1 MKIFTYLKVAHVF
14 LRGGPR
20 RMGQDKFRRK
30 SGCAKATQYDP
41 RGSTAIVYFN
51 TVQCSPK
58 FMAIIVA
65 STNIAVPYRYLD
77 TAVASHAHGHAWHV
91 CPVYIAILYSHG
103 HHQLESSL
111 RRLNFVLDQ
120 IIRRCRAP
128 KWWLSFL
135 AWQLATQDRPHIDF
149 FFPFLFLEETGT
161 LRFSKQCPN
170 YVPGIPLFGKR
181 PTCRGSCL
189 KK

>member
-1 MKIFTYLKVAHVF
+1 
-14 LRGGPR
+14 
-20 RMGQDKFRRK
+20 MGQDKFRRK
-30 SGCAKATQYDP
+30 SGGAKATQYDP
-41 RGSTAIVYFN
+41 RGCTAIVYFN

-77 TAVASHAHGHAWHV
+77 TAAASHAHGHAWHV

-128 KWWLSFL
+128 KWWLSFS
-135 AWQLATQDRPHIDF
+135 AWQLMTQTRPHIDF
-149 FFPFLFLEETGT
+149 FFPFLFLEKTGT
-161 LRFSKQCPN
+161 LRFSKQRPN
-170 YVPGIPLFGKR
+170 YVPGIPLFGNGPLPVDR
-181 PTCRGSCL
+181 AL
-189 KK
+189 KKLILSLGSVKIHIL

>member
-1 MKIFTYLKVAHVF
+1 MAYISVATRKRLVHI

-30 SGCAKATQYDP
+30 SGGAKATQYDP

-120 IIRRCRAP
+120 IIRRCSAP
-128 KWWLSFL
+128 KWWLSFV
-135 AWQLATQDRPHIDF
+135 AWQLATQDWPHNNVFCF
-149 FFPFLFLEETGT
+149 FSKRQKHCDSQNNVQIMFLETCF
-161 LRFSKQCPN
+161 LAMAHFPWI
-170 YVPGIPLFGKR
+170 VP
-181 PTCRGSCL
+181 
-189 KK
+189 

>member
-1 MKIFTYLKVAHVF
+1 
-14 LRGGPR
+14 
-20 RMGQDKFRRK
+20 MGQDKFRRK
-30 SGCAKATQYDP
+30 SGGAKATQYDP

-128 KWWLSFL
+128 KWWLSLL
-135 AWQLATQDRPHIDF
+135 AWQLATQDWPHIDF
-149 FFPFLFLEETGT
+149 FFPVSLKDRNIAILETT
-161 LRFSKQCPN
+161 SKLCSWDSAFWQCP
-170 YVPGIPLFGKR
+170 
-181 PTCRGSCL
+181 TSCGSCL
-189 KK
+189 KIWIIMFL

>member
-1 MKIFTYLKVAHVF
+1 
-14 LRGGPR
+14 
-20 RMGQDKFRRK
+20 MGQDKFRRK

-128 KWWLSFL
+128 KWWLSLL
-135 AWQLATQDRPHIDF
+135 AWQLATQDWPHIDF
-149 FFPFLFLEETGT
+149 FSFPVSRGDRNIAILETM
-161 LRFSKQCPN
+161 SKLCSWDPAFWQKAHLPW
-170 YVPGIPLFGKR
+170 IAKSTWWWAAIF
-181 PTCRGSCL
+181 L
-189 KK
+189 KKNRFQDEK

>member
-1 MKIFTYLKVAHVF
+1 MILFKKYIERQEQSSEAHKITHGRQPIHVTFTSL

-77 TAVASHAHGHAWHV
+77 TAVASHAHGHA
-91 CPVYIAILYSHG
+91 
-103 HHQLESSL
+103 
-111 RRLNFVLDQ
+111 
-120 IIRRCRAP
+120 
-128 KWWLSFL
+128 
-135 AWQLATQDRPHIDF
+135 
-149 FFPFLFLEETGT
+149 
-161 LRFSKQCPN
+161 
-170 YVPGIPLFGKR
+170 
-181 PTCRGSCL
+181 
-189 KK
+189 

>member
-1 MKIFTYLKVAHVF
+1 MSEVKNI

-30 SGCAKATQYDP
+30 SGGAKATQYDP

-77 TAVASHAHGHAWHV
+77 TAVASHAHGHA
-91 CPVYIAILYSHG
+91 
-103 HHQLESSL
+103 
-111 RRLNFVLDQ
+111 
-120 IIRRCRAP
+120 
-128 KWWLSFL
+128 
-135 AWQLATQDRPHIDF
+135 
-149 FFPFLFLEETGT
+149 
-161 LRFSKQCPN
+161 
-170 YVPGIPLFGKR
+170 
-181 PTCRGSCL
+181 
-189 KK
+189 

>member
-1 MKIFTYLKVAHVF
+1 
-14 LRGGPR
+14 
-20 RMGQDKFRRK
+20 MGQDKFRRK
-30 SGCAKATQYDP
+30 SGGAKATQYDP

-77 TAVASHAHGHAWHV
+77 TGAASHSHGHAWHV

-128 KWWLSFL
+128 KWWLSFV
-135 AWQLATQDRPHIDF
+135 AWQLATQDWPHIDF
-149 FFPFLFLEETGT
+149 FFLSCFSRRQEHCDSRNNVQIMFLGSRFLAKG
-161 LRFSKQCPN
+161 
-170 YVPGIPLFGKR
+170 PLPVDR
-181 PTCRGSCL
+181 AL
-189 KK
+189 KKC